1 MPAKSIDLLTKVTVD
16 LYKADVDFFKLG
28 GAVNFAELMRK
39 LLHDHVTMLE
49 ARRHRMTLGELH
61 DDRE

>member
-1 MPAKSIDLLTKVTVD
+1 MPAKSIDPLTKVTVD
-16 LYKADVDFFKLG
+16 LYTYDVEYLKFT

-49 ARRHRMTLGELH
+49 ARRHRMTLGEL
-61 DDRE
+61 DAD